1 MQKKLFEQ
9 WEIEN
14 FLESFDLQKVD
25 LYVSTTDGVDIHLS
39 DATVKY
45 EDYFIKFKKS
55 DCKIRVALRQIE
67 SLDVDESTK
76 FAKVKAKLNP
86 AAFFIMRYKNL

>member
-25 LYVSTTDGVDIHLS
+25 LYVSTTDGVDINLS

-67 SLDVDESTK
+67 SLDVDESTE

>member
-45 EDYFIKFKKS
+45 EDYFIKFKKM
-55 DCKIRVALRQIE
+55 
-67 SLDVDESTK
+67 T
-76 FAKVKAKLNP
+76 AK
-86 AAFFIMRYKNL
+86 